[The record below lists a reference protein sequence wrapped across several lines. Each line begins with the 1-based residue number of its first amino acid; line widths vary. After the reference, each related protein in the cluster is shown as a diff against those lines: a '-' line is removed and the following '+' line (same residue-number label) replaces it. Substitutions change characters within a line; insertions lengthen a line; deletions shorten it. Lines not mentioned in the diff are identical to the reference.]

1 MDSLLA
7 KLTSKN
13 QATVPKA
20 VREVLHLH
28 PKDQIFYDILEDG
41 RVMIRKAEPLD
52 VAYLNALE
60 FTLNEWNSD
69 DDETAYKHL

>member
-1 MDSLLA
+1 MDTLLV

-20 VREVLHLH
+20 VRKVLHLH
-28 PKDQIFYDILEDG
+28 PKDQIFYEILDDG

-52 VAYLNALE
+52 IAYLNALNS
-60 FTLNEWNSD
+60 TLNEWDSD
-69 DDETAYKHL
+69 DDEKAYKHL